1 MRFARTS
8 YRVTA
13 GSASKPPAV
22 IPLLA
27 PAYAMTE
34 LLQSI
39 GVAAAVMAVLQV
51 PARAQ
56 ENAAPP
62 SAAAPAPG
70 PAVPAPAAPGPAVPG
85 PAVPGPTQPSP
96 SAEPP
101 PNQEASRNSDHGR
114 FVFHPIANGFL
125 RLDMATGA
133 VASCTPDGIAWNCVA
148 GRDERTA
155 LDREIARLQRDNA
168 VLKNALLEHGVALPG
183 GMVPNPPADA
193 AGGGPEPI
201 PRPPQTVPPTPTGA
215 GASAPGAEGAIDHV
229 MDAVEKGWR
238 RVVETV
244 TNLWHDLEQ

>member
-13 GSASKPPAV
+13 ASASKPPAV
-22 IPLLA
+22 IPPLA

-39 GVAAAVMAVLQV
+39 GVAAAVMAMLQV
-51 PARAQ
+51 PAQAQ
-56 ENAAPP
+56 ETAAPP
-62 SAAAPAPG
+62 PAAAPAPG
-70 PAVPAPAAPGPAVPG
+70 PAVPAPAVPG
-85 PAVPGPTQPSP
+85 TAQPSP

-101 PNQEASRNSDHGR
+101 SNQEASRNSDHGR

-215 GASAPGAEGAIDHV
+215 GASAPGAESATDHV

-244 TNLWHDLEQ
+244 TNLWHDLAQ